1 MTEGP
6 FTTNPKLPSRSGHT
20 SRAVIFTLCSAT
32 VYSLVLIVVANFQ
45 GQLTGLGSVP
55 PTATLLILD
64 SYKITAVFLVASVI
78 LLGAFI
84 YFDSNS
90 DEHKAAKLYCA
101 IILNTGISLAILLL
115 VLFALYL
122 PINNLAAQTDEGL
135 PDQLLERL
143 EEIRLEIE
151 RDMAKCPA
159 LFVRVS
165 PKRPLQ
171 ASIKNAIGWV
181 LISLTVTT
189 TGEVKD
195 EKIMKSSLGP
205 DFEEA
210 ALEAI
215 VNFKFRPRV
224 VDNKPR
230 PFQNW
235 VERIDFLPE
244 DEVPSQSW
252 PDPKEFFNID
262 CDE

>member
-101 IILNTGISLAILLL
+101 IILNT
-115 VLFALYL
+115 
-122 PINNLAAQTDEGL
+122 
-135 PDQLLERL
+135 
-143 EEIRLEIE
+143 IRLEIE